1 MVSRKLMNVV
11 QLRELLLGMEKDLGL
26 GQLSQNEKDVFYAVN
41 SVISLKKS
49 IAKSEDIKN
58 HGLLLDMTQPTFHR
72 CLKKLLHI
80 GFLAH
85 APNTIAG
92 SYVSATEDQFSE
104 ALSP

>member
-1 MVSRKLMNVV
+1 MALASFRKMKK
-11 QLRELLLGMEKDLGL
+11 MYY
-26 GQLSQNEKDVFYAVN
+26 YAVN